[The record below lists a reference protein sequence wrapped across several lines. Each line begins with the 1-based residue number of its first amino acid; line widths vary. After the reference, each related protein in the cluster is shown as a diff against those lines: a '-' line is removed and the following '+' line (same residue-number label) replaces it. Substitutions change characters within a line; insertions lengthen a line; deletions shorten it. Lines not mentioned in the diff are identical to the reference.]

1 MIGTEKNLWGTD
13 SIDNVWN
20 KCTHFTQRIRII
32 IGPELREPKKKVDL
46 DNTIVQ
52 GDKILH
58 NV

>member
-1 MIGTEKNLWGTD
+1 MIGTEKTYGEQIASTMFEINAHTLL
-13 SIDNVWN
+13 
-20 KCTHFTQRIRII
+20 
-32 IGPELREPKKKVDL
+32 GPELREPKKKVDL

>member
-1 MIGTEKNLWGTD
+1 MIGTGKNLWGTD
-13 SIDNVWN
+13 GIDNVWN
-20 KCTHFTQRIRII
+20 KCTHFTRRIRIR